1 MHADL
6 VVKQVHE
13 LTQPQAHALRDAI
26 KLRRRLLTDATNAL
40 YAALVTVGAQVTTR
54 DIINPARYRGLSGTV
69 QAKNGK
75 YATVL
80 LDEASTDT
88 LASQT
93 GRNRVWMPEGTTRHS
108 LDGIPVEALEV
119 RDAPDGFG
127 ELAKFLINEAAPDE
141 LTSVDAA
148 RKQRLHDLA
157 AEIDE
162 GDPIMVT
169 DVTPRFLAGLTGAVK
184 SVDTAGGTCV
194 VLLDENSTKQLR
206 LEESP
211 RYPVEDSAT
220 TFPLRLK
227 FNQILLTAGL

>member
-6 VVKQVHE
+6 VVNQVHE

-26 KLRRRLLTDATNAL
+26 KLRRRLLNDATNAL

-80 LDEASTDT
+80 LDEASTAK

-108 LDGIPVEALEV
+108 LDGIPVETLEV

-127 ELAKFLINEAAPDE
+127 ELAKFLINEAAPE
-141 LTSVDAA
+141 LLTSVDAA
-148 RKQRLHDLA
+148 RKQRLRALA
-157 AEIDE
+157 ADIGE
-162 GDPIMVT
+162 GDPVMVT
-169 DVTPRFLAGLTGAVK
+169 DVTPKFLAGLTGAVK
-184 SVDTAGGTCV
+184 SVDYAGGTCV
-194 VLLDENSTKQLR
+194 VYLDENSTKQLR
-206 LEESP
+206 LEDSP
-211 RYPVEDSAT
+211 RYPVEASAT
-220 TFPLRLK
+220 TFPLRLG
-227 FNQILLTAGL
+227 FEQILLTGGL